1 MFGCLT
7 ETRVKQENHYKIMRY
22 ALPGWKSITNYDYNR
37 LGKIWFC
44 WKDEVVVM
52 LLHKSAQ
59 IITCAVQNPV
69 NGEQFICSAIYAS
82 NFMAER
88 RLLWEDIRATRAA
101 YEHLSLPWI
110 LLGDYNVTLSS
121 SEHSRS
127 QDYMVDQSGM
137 RHFQDLVYDCHVLD
151 LPYVGSLYTWWNKR
165 GLDPIGKKVDRTLI
179 NGDWLRFF
187 PHSFA
192 KFEAGGVF
200 DHARCIVSLTERQ
213 TKVRKPFKF
222 FNFLIDNADFF
233 ASHHS

>member
-1 MFGCLT
+1 MFGFLT
-7 ETRVKQENHYKIMRY
+7 ETRVKQENHYKIMRS

-44 WKDEVVVM
+44 WKDEVVVT

-137 RHFQDLVYDCHVLD
+137 RHFQDLVYDCHLLD
-151 LPYVGSLYTWWNKR
+151 LPYVGWWNKR
-165 GLDPIGKKVDRTLI
+165 GLDPIGKKLDRTLI